1 MGKMDPPAQPSGTE
15 LNREYYSDLLPGK
28 DHYWRKMAAP
38 RFRVRT
44 LLALL
49 AELEDLQGLQ
59 GKPQSLIDL
68 GCGSGQLLAD
78 IARRFPQLKL
88 AGADLSEPQLD
99 VNRRA
104 MPGCQFYA
112 MDLGRPD
119 AVPDSLVGR
128 FAVVTASEVIEHVD
142 HPGVLL
148 ANAHRLCAPGGRLL
162 LSTQSG
168 RVGETERRVG
178 HLRHFT
184 AAEMSA
190 LLNECGWRPLRVWNS
205 GYPFHDLSKWYANR
219 NPDALLK
226 EFADK
231 PYGLKEDLI
240 CLLLRLAFRLNSTQR
255 GAQLF
260 AVAQRD

>member
-1 MGKMDPPAQPSGTE
+1 MAAPAQPSGTE
-15 LNREYYSDLLPGK
+15 LNRAYYSDLQPGK

-49 AELEDLQGLQ
+49 SELGTHLDGQR
-59 GKPQSLIDL
+59 LIDL

-78 IARRFPQLKL
+78 IAVRFPTLEL
-88 AGADLSEPQLD
+88 AGADLSEPQLA

-112 MDLGRPD
+112 MDLGVPD
-119 AVPDSLVGR
+119 AVPESLAGR
-128 FAVVTASEVIEHVD
+128 FGVVTASEVIEHVD
-142 HPGVLL
+142 HPDELL
-148 ANAHRLCAPGGRLL
+148 RNARRLCAPGGRLL

-168 RVGETERRVG
+168 QVGETERRVG

-184 AAEMSA
+184 AAEMSS
-190 LLNECGWRPLRVWNS
+190 LLESTGWQPLRVWNA

-219 NPDALLK
+219 HPDALLK

-240 CLLLRLAFRLNSTQR
+240 CLLLRLAFRLNSTDR

-260 AVAQRD
+260 ATAQRRD